1 MNKDELIHIIKD
13 WIKNDNEIRALQKE
27 QIVRKQEKKKITARL
42 VDIMRNNEI
51 DCFDINDSQIL
62 YKKKNVKKPLT
73 KSDLVEILNTFYK
86 GDTDKVSEL
95 NTFITENR
103 KTSVKETIVRKIVSA
118 PNPETATTPP

>member
-103 KTSVKETIVRKIVSA
+103 KTSVKETIIRKIVSA